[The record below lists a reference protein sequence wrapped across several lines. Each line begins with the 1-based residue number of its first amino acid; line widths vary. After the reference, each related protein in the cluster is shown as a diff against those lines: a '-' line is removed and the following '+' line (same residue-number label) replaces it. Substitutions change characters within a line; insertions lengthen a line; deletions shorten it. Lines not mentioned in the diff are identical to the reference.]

1 METPNDI
8 EKDKS
13 TSDHKALENIQRN
26 VQVPIIADSCMKR
39 KLTKEEEKL
48 NIENYDDVSKNGDK
62 IDNVGTT
69 NNVAEKGHFID
80 NFASQSNEK
89 LTNVFENLGED
100 ELFEDPDFPAVPNS
114 LFYR

>member
-13 TSDHKALENIQRN
+13 TSDHEAFDNAQRN
-26 VQVPIIADSCMKR
+26 FQVPIIADSCMKR

-48 NIENYDDVSKNGDK
+48 NIENDDDVNDNGNE
-62 IDNVGTT
+62 IDDVAPP
-69 NNVAEKGHFID
+69 NNVLEKGHFID
-80 NFASQSNEK
+80 KFASQSNEK
-89 LTNVFENLGED
+89 LTNVIENLEED

>member
-13 TSDHKALENIQRN
+13 TSDHEAFENVQRN

-48 NIENYDDVSKNGDK
+48 NIENDDDVNENGDK
-62 IDNVGTT
+62 IDNVGLP
-69 NNVAEKGHFID
+69 NNEVENGHFID

-89 LTNVFENLGED
+89 LTSIIANLGED

>member
-13 TSDHKALENIQRN
+13 TSDHEALENVQRN

-48 NIENYDDVSKNGDK
+48 NIENDDDVNENGDK
-62 IDNVGTT
+62 INHVGLPR
-69 NNVAEKGHFID
+69 NLAEKGHFID

-89 LTNVFENLGED
+89 LTNVIENLGED

>member
-13 TSDHKALENIQRN
+13 TSDHEALENVQRN

-48 NIENYDDVSKNGDK
+48 NIENDDDVNENGDK
-62 IDNVGTT
+62 INHVGLPR
-69 NNVAEKGHFID
+69 NLAEKGHFID

-89 LTNVFENLGED
+89 LTNVIENLRED

>member
-13 TSDHKALENIQRN
+13 TSDHEALKNGQKN

-48 NIENYDDVSKNGDK
+48 NIKNDDDVNENGNE
-62 IDNVGTT
+62 IDDVAQP
-69 NNVAEKGHFID
+69 NNVLEKVHFID
-80 NFASQSNEK
+80 KFASQSNEK
-89 LTNVFENLGED
+89 LTNVIENLGED